1 MLNQINNDFLMI
13 DYKNLPSIDITI
25 NNKTYN
31 LLVAKTDEEKE
42 YGLKGVK
49 ELDNSEGM
57 WFSYEDAPQKEL
69 TFWMESTSLKLNIA
83 FINENYEIIEVLK
96 GEPNSLEYLTCIAPD
111 NSFIIAVI
119 ELNQSENIKSGDEVE
134 ILDESDLQDLPTSKL
149 LVLND
154 DGTVQFDLGSGSN
167 RIFSRISSRV
177 IIHKAKKAASS
188 KSDTDYKALGRYI
201 FKELDRQDNR
211 DPEYVEK

>member
-1 MLNQINNDFLMI
+1 MDTIKVEIND
-13 DYKNLPSIDITI
+13 KE
-25 NNKTYN
+25 YN
-31 LLVAKTDEEKE
+31 LLLAKTEEEKE
-42 YGLKGVK
+42 NGLKDV
-49 ELDNSEGM
+49 EEMDSSEGM
-57 WFSYEDAPQKEL
+57 FFDYRDDPQDEIS
-69 TFWMESTSLKLNIA
+69 FWMQDTTMPLD
-83 FINENYEIIEVLK
+83 IIFVGKNDTVISVHK
-96 GEPNSLEYLTCIAPD
+96 GIPLTED
-111 NSFIIAVI
+111 LMTEKNVYYVI
-119 ELNQSENIKSGDEVE
+119 ELNEDSGVKSGDEVE

>member
-1 MLNQINNDFLMI
+1 MDTIKVEIND
-13 DYKNLPSIDITI
+13 KE
-25 NNKTYN
+25 YN
-31 LLVAKTDEEKE
+31 LLLAKTEEEKE
-42 YGLKGVK
+42 NGLKDV
-49 ELDNSEGM
+49 EEMDSSEGM
-57 WFSYEDAPQKEL
+57 FFDYRDDPQDEIS
-69 TFWMESTSLKLNIA
+69 FWMQDTTMPLDII
-83 FINENYEIIEVLK
+83 FVGENDTVISVHK
-96 GEPNSLEYLTCIAPD
+96 GIPLTED
-111 NSFIIAVI
+111 LMTEKNVYYVI
-119 ELNQSENIKSGDEVE
+119 ELNEDSGVKSGDEVE

-149 LVLND
+149 LVLNE

>member
-1 MLNQINNDFLMI
+1 MDTIKVEIND
-13 DYKNLPSIDITI
+13 KE
-25 NNKTYN
+25 YN
-31 LLVAKTDEEKE
+31 LLLAKTEEEKE
-42 YGLKGVK
+42 NGLKDV
-49 ELDNSEGM
+49 EEMDSSEGM
-57 WFSYEDAPQKEL
+57 FFDYRDDPQDEVS
-69 TFWMESTSLKLNIA
+69 FWMQDTTMPLD
-83 FINENYEIIEVLK
+83 IIFVGKNDTVISVHK
-96 GEPNSLEYLTCIAPD
+96 GIPLTED
-111 NSFIIAVI
+111 LMTEKNVYYVI
-119 ELNQSENIKSGDEVE
+119 ELNEDSSVKSGDEVE

-149 LVLND
+149 LVLNE

>member
-1 MLNQINNDFLMI
+1 MDTIKVEIND
-13 DYKNLPSIDITI
+13 KE
-25 NNKTYN
+25 YN
-31 LLVAKTDEEKE
+31 LLLAKTEEEKE
-42 YGLKGVK
+42 NGLKNV
-49 ELDNSEGM
+49 EEMDSSEGM
-57 WFSYEDAPQKEL
+57 FFDYRDDPQDEIS
-69 TFWMESTSLKLNIA
+69 FWMQDTTMPLD
-83 FINENYEIIEVLK
+83 IIFVGKNDTVISVHK
-96 GEPNSLEYLTCIAPD
+96 GIPLTED
-111 NSFIIAVI
+111 LMTEKNVYYVI
-119 ELNQSENIKSGDEVE
+119 ELNEDSGVKSGDEVE

-149 LVLND
+149 LVLNE

>member
-1 MLNQINNDFLMI
+1 MNTIKVEIND
-13 DYKNLPSIDITI
+13 KE
-25 NNKTYN
+25 YN
-31 LLVAKTDEEKE
+31 LLLAKTEEEKE
-42 YGLKGVK
+42 NGLKDV
-49 ELDNSEGM
+49 EEMDSSEGM
-57 WFSYEDAPQKEL
+57 FFDYRNDPQDEIS
-69 TFWMESTSLKLNIA
+69 FWMQDTTMPLDII
-83 FINENYEIIEVLK
+83 FVGENDTVISVHK
-96 GEPNSLEYLTCIAPD
+96 GIPLTED
-111 NSFIIAVI
+111 LMTEKNVYYVI
-119 ELNQSENIKSGDEVE
+119 ELNEDSGVKSGDEVE

>member
-1 MLNQINNDFLMI
+1 MDTIKVEIND
-13 DYKNLPSIDITI
+13 KE
-25 NNKTYN
+25 YN
-31 LLVAKTDEEKE
+31 LLLAKTEEEKE
-42 YGLKGVK
+42 NGLKDV
-49 ELDNSEGM
+49 EEMDSSEGM
-57 WFSYEDAPQKEL
+57 FFDYRDDPQDEIS
-69 TFWMESTSLKLNIA
+69 FWMQDTTMPLD
-83 FINENYEIIEVLK
+83 IIFVGKNDTVISVHK
-96 GEPNSLEYLTCIAPD
+96 GIPLTED
-111 NSFIIAVI
+111 LMTEKNVYYVI
-119 ELNQSENIKSGDEVE
+119 ELNEDSGVKSGDEVE

-149 LVLND
+149 LVLNE

>member
-1 MLNQINNDFLMI
+1 MDTIKVEIND
-13 DYKNLPSIDITI
+13 KE
-25 NNKTYN
+25 YN
-31 LLVAKTDEEKE
+31 LLLAKTEEEKE
-42 YGLKGVK
+42 NGLKDV
-49 ELDNSEGM
+49 EEMDSSEGM
-57 WFSYEDAPQKEL
+57 FFDYRDDPQDEVS
-69 TFWMESTSLKLNIA
+69 FWMQDTTMPLD
-83 FINENYEIIEVLK
+83 IIFVGNNDTVISVYK
-96 GEPNSLEYLTCIAPD
+96 GIPLTED
-111 NSFIIAVI
+111 LMTEKNVYYVI
-119 ELNQSENIKSGDEVE
+119 ELNEDSGVKSGDEVE

>member
-1 MLNQINNDFLMI
+1 MDTIKVEIND
-13 DYKNLPSIDITI
+13 KE
-25 NNKTYN
+25 YN
-31 LLVAKTDEEKE
+31 LLLAKTEEEKE
-42 YGLKGVK
+42 NGLKDV
-49 ELDNSEGM
+49 EEMDSSEGM
-57 WFSYEDAPQKEL
+57 FFDYRDDPQNEIS
-69 TFWMESTSLKLNIA
+69 FWMQDTTMPLDII
-83 FINENYEIIEVLK
+83 FVGENDKVISVHK
-96 GEPNSLEYLTCIAPD
+96 GIPLTED
-111 NSFIIAVI
+111 LMTEKNVYYVI
-119 ELNQSENIKSGDEVE
+119 ELNENSGVKSGDEVE

>member
-1 MLNQINNDFLMI
+1 MDTIKVEIND
-13 DYKNLPSIDITI
+13 KE
-25 NNKTYN
+25 YN
-31 LLVAKTDEEKE
+31 LLLAKTEEEKE
-42 YGLKGVK
+42 NGLKDV
-49 ELDNSEGM
+49 EEMDSSEGM
-57 WFSYEDAPQKEL
+57 FFDYRDDPQDEIS
-69 TFWMESTSLKLNIA
+69 FWMQDTTIPLDII
-83 FINENYEIIEVLK
+83 FVGENNMVISVHK
-96 GEPNSLEYLTCIAPD
+96 GIPLTED
-111 NSFIIAVI
+111 LMTEKNVYYVI
-119 ELNQSENIKSGDEVE
+119 ELNEDSGVKSGDEVE

>member
-1 MLNQINNDFLMI
+1 MDTIKVEIND
-13 DYKNLPSIDITI
+13 KE
-25 NNKTYN
+25 YN
-31 LLVAKTDEEKE
+31 LLLAKTEEEKE
-42 YGLKGVK
+42 NGLKDV
-49 ELDNSEGM
+49 EEMDSSEGM
-57 WFSYEDAPQKEL
+57 FFDYRDDPQDEVS
-69 TFWMESTSLKLNIA
+69 FWMQDTTMPLD
-83 FINENYEIIEVLK
+83 IIFVGKNDTVISVHK
-96 GEPNSLEYLTCIAPD
+96 GIPLTED
-111 NSFIIAVI
+111 LMTEKNVYYVI
-119 ELNQSENIKSGDEVE
+119 ELNEDSGVKSGDEVE